1 MSYSIRM
8 SEGSDFAPST
18 GEPRSEKREIKE
30 GTIFVRSS
38 MVSEL
43 PRSIQTEATCH
54 ESWTMVS
61 GSNPEEVGQ
70 KLIEAGW
77 MHSRGGSIKES
88 AFGCDS
94 QVLQRAVNRA
104 LQKAAN
110 NDLDCVEITG
120 VTQHQNSGLNY
131 VSLFARARI
140 LRREPVASLVG

>member
-8 SEGSDFAPST
+8 REGSAFALST
-18 GEPRSEKREIKE
+18 GECRSEKREIKE

-38 MVSEL
+38 MISEL
-43 PRSIQTEATCH
+43 PSSIQVEATSH

-61 GSNPEEVGQ
+61 GSNPEEVGS

-77 MHSRGGSIKES
+77 MHSPGASIEES

-94 QVLQRAVNRA
+94 EVQERAVDRA
-104 LQKAAN
+104 LQKAA
-110 NDLDCVEITG
+110 DKDFKCVEITG
-120 VTQHQNSGLNY
+120 VTHYQDSGLNY

-140 LRREPVASLVG
+140 LRREPVATFVG